1 MANREN
7 SNGGASETIIGSSVK
22 VEGDLVS
29 DGDIRVEGMV
39 TGKIKTNKNLYVG
52 PSAKIEADVEAA
64 NAELAGSIKG
74 QVKVSQNLNLTESG
88 RIEGDISCGQL
99 SISPGA
105 YFSGSCAMP
114 ESKEAAGVGLSE
126 EEEAN

>member
-7 SNGGASETIIGSSVK
+7 YANGGASETIIGSSVK

-52 PSAKIEADVEAA
+52 PQARIEADVEAE

-74 QVKVSQNLNLTESG
+74 QVKVSQSLNLTESG
-88 RIEGDISCGQL
+88 RIEGDIFCAKL
-99 SISPGA
+99 SIASGA
-105 YFSGSCAMP
+105 HFSGSCTMP
-114 ESKEAAGVGLSE
+114 DAKGEGETPLPE
-126 EEEAN
+126 EE